1 MEGGVEAAAHETPP
15 RDEKQACEQIITNA
29 TNRQATSGTLGVYS
43 TGRPDIGHYLAH
55 VDTWEEA
62 PPDPSEFVGRLVA
75 ESISPAAPRALDANS
90 LYSRV
95 VENVTGRQMRNV

>member
-1 MEGGVEAAAHETPP
+1 MAGAENPTPRASAA
-15 RDEKQACEQIITNA
+15 DEKQACEQIITNA
-29 TNRQATSGTLGVYS
+29 ANRQATSGTLGVYS

-75 ESISPAAPRALDANS
+75 ESISPAAPRALDADN